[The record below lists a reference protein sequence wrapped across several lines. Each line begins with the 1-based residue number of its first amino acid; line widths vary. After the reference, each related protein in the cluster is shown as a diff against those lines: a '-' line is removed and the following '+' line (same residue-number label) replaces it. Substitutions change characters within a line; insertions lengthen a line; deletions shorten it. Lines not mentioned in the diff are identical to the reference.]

1 MFPYVY
7 KLNKLQET
15 SMSTLQKISLAIIA
29 IIALLVVAPWYA
41 GQQVESRLDHI
52 IEGVNK
58 NGLVKLEKVNFVKGY
73 RSSTFKLKFSLD
85 TAKLGPAA
93 DELAKIPL
101 KNFELTGNASH
112 GPLLMNSGLMFGLAH
127 IDFSA
132 DVDEA
137 TKTEMT
143 KLFGTQNPLKLGM
156 DMGWGGSTHLMGS
169 LVEFTDPEGHVHS
182 KPVNLTVDFDNETGT
197 MNTEMNWGGIRIEEP
212 GPKSQVKVEIGKMD
226 FHSKQKRTKH
236 QLWVGKSSF
245 NLEKVAFQ
253 QAELNVLLNKLAISS
268 GVNMD
273 KANEFLSGNVV
284 FTADDVTVNAKR
296 YAKSFKYMMSMDHWD
311 AEGLQKLSQVV
322 EDAQKSGASPE
333 ELQMAISMQMLGILP
348 NMVKKGLTLK
358 MDTLEALV
366 LDQQVKASFAINVA
380 EGTDVTQGM
389 GALKTVS
396 ATFDV
401 SIPKAL
407 SDQYPALFLDS
418 FVQQGFAKLE
428 AEVYLT
434 HAEFTKGKLQVNGKD
449 IPLPMLGM

>member
-1 MFPYVY
+1 
-7 KLNKLQET
+7 
-15 SMSTLQKISLAIIA
+15 
-29 IIALLVVAPWYA
+29 
-41 GQQVESRLDHI
+41 
-52 IEGVNK
+52 
-58 NGLVKLEKVNFVKGY
+58 
-73 RSSTFKLKFSLD
+73 
-85 TAKLGPAA
+85 
-93 DELAKIPL
+93 
-101 KNFELTGNASH
+101 
-112 GPLLMNSGLMFGLAH
+112 
-127 IDFSA
+127 
-132 DVDEA
+132 
-137 TKTEMT
+137 
-143 KLFGTQNPLKLGM
+143 
-156 DMGWGGSTHLMGS
+156 
-169 LVEFTDPEGHVHS
+169 
-182 KPVNLTVDFDNETGT
+182 
-197 MNTEMNWGGIRIEEP
+197 
-212 GPKSQVKVEIGKMD
+212 
-226 FHSKQKRTKH
+226 
-236 QLWVGKSSF
+236 
-245 NLEKVAFQ
+245 
-253 QAELNVLLNKLAISS
+253 
-268 GVNMD
+268 
-273 KANEFLSGNVV
+273 
-284 FTADDVTVNAKR
+284 
-296 YAKSFKYMMSMDHWD
+296 MSMDHWD